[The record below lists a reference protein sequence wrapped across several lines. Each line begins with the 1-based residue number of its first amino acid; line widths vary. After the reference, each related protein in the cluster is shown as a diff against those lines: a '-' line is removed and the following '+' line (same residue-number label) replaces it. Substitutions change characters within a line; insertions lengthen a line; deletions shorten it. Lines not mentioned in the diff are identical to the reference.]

1 MNKAELIENVK
12 KMLFGS
18 QAEIKMAETRL
29 EDGTLIYTDSDEFEV
44 GSEVYTLDEEGNK
57 VPVFDAEHKLEDGTI
72 VATVGGKI
80 TEIKPVE
87 NLEEKKDEEM
97 VDEKK
102 DEKMADYPNGEKKD
116 EKMVE
121 EEDLLAKIVLLEE
134 RIKALES
141 SKGEME
147 KDLEEK
153 ETKLS
158 KVQEATVYLAEEFSK
173 TPAGEKVEVSK
184 SGFIDNF
191 KKTGN
196 REAKLKELMTII
208 NKKDN

>member
-18 QAEIKMAETRL
+18 QAEIKMAEAKL
-29 EDGTLIYTDSDEFEV
+29 ADGTTIYCDGDEFQV

-87 NLEEKKDEEM
+87 NLEEVEDDITDDITEDEMGEGKKKEEM
-97 VDEKK
+97 VEEVMKK
-102 DEKMADYPNGEKKD
+102 LTE
-116 EKMVE
+116 
-121 EEDLLAKIVLLEE
+121 LEE
-134 RIKALES
+134 KIKMLEVA
-141 SKGEME
+141 KEEME
-147 KDLEEK
+147 KKMEEK
-153 ETKLS
+153 EIKLS

-173 TPAGEKVEVSK
+173 TPAGDKLDLK
-184 SGFIDNF
+184 PSGYMDNF
-191 KKTGN
+191 KKTG
-196 REAKLKELMTII
+196 RDAKLKELMTII

>member
-97 VDEKK
+97 VEEKK
-102 DEKMADYPNGEKKD
+102 EEMADYPNGEKKD

-191 KKTGN
+191 KKIGN